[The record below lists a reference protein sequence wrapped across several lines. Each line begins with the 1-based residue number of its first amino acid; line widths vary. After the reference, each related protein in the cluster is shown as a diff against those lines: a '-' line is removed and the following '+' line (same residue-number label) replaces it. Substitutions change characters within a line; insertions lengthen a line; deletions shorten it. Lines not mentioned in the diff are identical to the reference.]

1 MDISELNN
9 ILKLAGLEARQI
21 DAEAPET
28 DAEMVCKDC
37 GDTQGHPTTD
47 CEHDCND
54 PEGEHWV
61 CKDEEASEEIEEWAN
76 SGDHVEGEPVAVEIP
91 GENVDTSLRRH
102 IGANAQPVK
111 VEEMMDSYRAF
122 KTELV
127 ESDES
132 LLEEVNEDEVR
143 ELVLYAENDGTLYSQ
158 STAPIQKNLSKKWA
172 KGIYDHGK
180 AITLWKYHADRAAK
194 AYGKEFGN
202 GDGFAIFSPAVRKA
216 AAKEFADSWQMELE
230 AGNLHEETQD
240 VVEAGGYYTQPV
252 YDMIEK
258 HGIDKVM
265 HELLTA
271 LDADTIQAF
280 LNNVQIEEASEE
292 PKFDDMDQETLD
304 NEFSDEDSLYT
315 DVDQE
320 TLDMEEAATHSV
332 TAQNKDKIVRDIEK
346 LEMLV
351 RSGQAD
357 DSVHRQL
364 AKRMQQL
371 KDLEEGVYE
380 DASVDVETGLK
391 AIAQNPD
398 LLDDARDGKMGPAV
412 AKEVADRLE
421 DARIEGG
428 FHGDDDHEEIEVRML
443 DELEDEFGESYV
455 KEDAK
460 RWKQTSM
467 SAEEA
472 KAEYGEENVKVKVGG
487 LNNGDDMVEVFVEEV
502 VAEARV
508 PMTVTGIEYEAGDA
522 GEESLE
528 LMIPTELLRNEEKL
542 DAYLTDLIAK
552 ETGMMMISYADIE
565 GAPELDEVAYD
576 INEDEMAKEYGMFT
590 DEGDAEVAKICD
602 EVCSKVEAGEMD
614 MDEAIDMAMSAL
626 ETLSENPEF
635 GEAEDTAV
643 REALVYEN
651 TRTLFKTRRSC

>member
-21 DAEAPET
+21 DAEAPEA

-61 CKDEEASEEIEEWAN
+61 CKDESVSEGFKIRDKSRGYGVSDKTYKTREEAQDAAVMKSASSGGDYEVIEEWAN

-304 NEFSDEDSLYT
+304 SEFGDEDSLYT

-320 TLDMEEAATHSV
+320 TLDMEEDATHSV

-357 DSVHRQL
+357 DSIHRQL
-364 AKRMQQL
+364 SKRMQQL
-371 KDLEEGVYE
+371 KDLEEGVY
-380 DASVDVETGLK
+380 
-391 AIAQNPD
+391 
-398 LLDDARDGKMGPAV
+398 
-412 AKEVADRLE
+412 
-421 DARIEGG
+421 
-428 FHGDDDHEEIEVRML
+428 
-443 DELEDEFGESYV
+443 
-455 KEDAK
+455 EDAK

-472 KAEYGEENVKVKVGG
+472 KAEYGEENVKVKAGG

-502 VAEARV
+502 TEDDTRV

-643 REALVYEN
+643 REALVYEIQE
-651 TRTLFKTRRSC
+651 RCSTLEEAAKPDFLDVDGDGDKEESMKDAAEDKKEAE